1 LYLHLHLYQSTIYR
15 KAEKCYFRVRNR
27 NLSRND
33 RVLFCAIN
41 LLLLLPQNVTIK
53 LIRQKTRDNQ
63 QLRNC
68 QLTELKW
75 QKKSVFAK
83 DWQFQTKAITILNR
97 HNFNFYI
104 CLLLEWLEARFKVL
118 SFLPPIFI
126 WQEKSTWHC
135 CMFCNPA
142 NVWTVGCLTKFSF
155 FVVYFESISCHLT
168 KTRAPKKTKTPDK
181 SIFVSIK
188 TSLEIIS

>member
-1 LYLHLHLYQSTIYR
+1 LYLHLHLYQSTIYG

-27 NLSRND
+27 NLSSND

-75 QKKSVFAK
+75 QKIVFAK

-97 HNFNFYI
+97 HNFNFDI
-104 CLLLEWLEARFKVL
+104 CLLLEWLEARFKVS
-118 SFLPPIFI
+118 SFFPSVI
-126 WQEKSTWHC
+126 WQEKSTWQC

-142 NVWTVGCLTKFSF
+142 NVWTVGCLTKFGF
-155 FVVYFESISCHLT
+155 FVVYFELISCHLT
-168 KTRAPKKTKTPDK
+168 INQSSKKPQNNLLILKLLK
-181 SIFVSIK
+181 RLFHN
-188 TSLEIIS
+188 